1 MAKYVLDACA
11 MLAFLK
17 KEKGGEIVKKIIS
30 SNNEVLLHIVN
41 LLEVYYD
48 LLREFGEEK
57 ADAICEEIL
66 NLPIKIIYNTDL
78 FLIKTAGYFKVN
90 YRISLGDS
98 FVLAT
103 AKLNSATIVTSDR
116 HEFSIIEEKELD
128 LNLNWIR

>member
-1 MAKYVLDACA
+1 MKKCVLDACA
-11 MLAFLK
+11 LLAFLK
-17 KEKGGEIVKKIIS
+17 KEEGGEVVKKIIS
-30 SNNEVLLHIVN
+30 SDNEVLLHNVN

-48 LLREFGEEK
+48 LLRELGKEK

-66 NLPIKIIYNTDL
+66 NLPIQIIYNTDL

-103 AKLNSATIVTSDR
+103 AKLNSAIIVTSDR
-116 HEFSIIEEKELD
+116 HELSIIESKEPS
-128 LNLNWIR
+128 LNFNWIR

>member
-1 MAKYVLDACA
+1 MKKYVLDACA
-11 MLAFLK
+11 LLAFLK
-17 KEKGGEIVKKIIS
+17 KEEGGEVVKKIIS
-30 SNNEVLLHIVN
+30 SDNEVLLHNVN

-48 LLREFGEEK
+48 LLRELGKEK

-78 FLIKTAGYFKVN
+78 FLIKIAGYFKVN

-103 AKLNSATIVTSDR
+103 AKLNSAIIVTSDR
-116 HEFSIIEEKELD
+116 HELSIIENKEPS
-128 LNLNWIR
+128 LNFNWVR